1 MLTPYTKEWLSQL
14 CEKSFSYREVLLKA
28 GRKISGGNY
37 SYLKKKIQEYN
48 IDTSHFKK
56 QGWAKGKTMKN
67 DFRITSREKFS
78 LSEIFVQNS
87 QFDRKTAREYLKRH
101 NIIPYVCAFC
111 GNDGHWLNM
120 EISLELD
127 HINGVNNDHRISNL
141 RWLCPNCHA
150 TTDTYC
156 GRNIKKQKNINFC
169 IDCGKEI
176 AKQSKRC
183 HQCEGIFRK
192 NNSLLPVSREELK
205 TLIRT
210 TPFTKIGFMY
220 NVSDNAVRKWCTK
233 LSLPHRVKDIK
244 QYTDEEW
251 DKL

>member
-14 CEKSFSYREVLLKA
+14 CEKSFSYRVEEILKN
-28 GRKISGGNY
+28 K
-37 SYLKKKIQEYN
+37 
-48 IDTSHFKK
+48 
-56 QGWAKGKTMKN
+56 
-67 DFRITSREKFS
+67 
-78 LSEIFVQNS
+78 
-87 QFDRKTAREYLKRH
+87 
-101 NIIPYVCAFC
+101 
-111 GNDGHWLNM
+111 
-120 EISLELD
+120 
-127 HINGVNNDHRISNL
+127 
-141 RWLCPNCHA
+141 
-150 TTDTYC
+150 
-156 GRNIKKQKNINFC
+156 KNINFC

-251 DKL
+251 SKL